1 MKRELRVRLRYPVP
15 DVMLSQIARRDLKRQ
30 LALPL

>member
-1 MKRELRVRLRYPVP
+1 MKGELRVRLRYPQPQDLLRQVAP
-15 DVMLSQIARRDLKRQ
+15 RDFRKQ